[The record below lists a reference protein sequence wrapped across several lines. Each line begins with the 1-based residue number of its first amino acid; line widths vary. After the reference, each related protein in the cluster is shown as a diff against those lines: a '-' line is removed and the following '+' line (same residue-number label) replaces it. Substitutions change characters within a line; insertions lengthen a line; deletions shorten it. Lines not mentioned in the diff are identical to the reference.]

1 MGLQRPWSVC
11 SRFLAEQHLGPT
23 NSVARCQL
31 TASCA
36 QAVKPARQGARGQGP
51 GREHCHLPW
60 VRTRQLLP
68 RSRLRKRLCR
78 SELDP
83 AGAWLRLAGGGPVKK
98 TGRVALSSCGRAE
111 GAGIFWGRSS
121 ERAVP
126 R

>member
-83 AGAWLRLAGGGPVKK
+83 AGAWLRLAGGGPCGFGEVSPDI
-98 TGRVALSSCGRAE
+98 SSGSGSRLRLWPEFCGT
-111 GAGIFWGRSS
+111 S
-121 ERAVP
+121 
-126 R
+126 